1 MRFRNNIAD
10 CFFII
15 IVVVIAE
22 YKIGNVNKSSET
34 FQFLR
39 LETKVVLSKELVYL
53 NSTAFSISYGIYLIM
68 YK

>member
-22 YKIGNVNKSSET
+22 YKIGNVNKLLTVPEKSAHYPSCYT
-34 FQFLR
+34 AKLGRVTSKKSHDISLR
-39 LETKVVLSKELVYL
+39 I
-53 NSTAFSISYGIYLIM
+53 N
-68 YK
+68 